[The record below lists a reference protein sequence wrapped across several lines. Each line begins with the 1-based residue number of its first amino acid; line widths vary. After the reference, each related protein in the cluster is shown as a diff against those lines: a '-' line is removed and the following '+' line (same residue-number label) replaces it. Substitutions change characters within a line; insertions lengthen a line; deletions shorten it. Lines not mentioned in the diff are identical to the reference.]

1 MIEGLQVFE
10 ACGDGSVESIP
21 AHVKKPKLGQRADFE
36 RQNPRELV
44 GVEVEVEQ
52 TAQLPYEGRNH
63 ARELVGV

>member
-1 MIEGLQVFE
+1 MVESLQVFE
-10 ACGDGSVESIP
+10 VCGDGSGESIP
-21 AHVKKPKLGQRADFE
+21 AHVKKLKLGQRADFE

-52 TAQLPYEGRNH
+52 TAQLAYEGRNR